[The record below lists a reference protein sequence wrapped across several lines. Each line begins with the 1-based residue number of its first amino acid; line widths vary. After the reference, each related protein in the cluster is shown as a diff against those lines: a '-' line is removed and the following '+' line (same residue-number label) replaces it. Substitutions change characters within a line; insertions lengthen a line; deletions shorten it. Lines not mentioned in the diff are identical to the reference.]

1 MKCLRQSR
9 KKPPPDLVRK
19 KANPRFLHPRIDSRG
34 ETIAVSTFMPEGTS
48 SPNILGQEDFVAR
61 KRKVLGEFTVFD
73 VLPLVFQTPADR
85 GAGSLVP
92 RRPVL
97 PIYPSSWTSGSSE
110 DQIPWLVLF
119 QSMEERLNQMML
131 ILARL
136 SSGEKVNLPVP
147 VPVEISSTGMVFPS
161 EKAYS
166 SGESLHIL
174 IDLPV
179 FPPLEMDVLAHVSAC
194 SLSSREPGT
203 DVLVG
208 FDSLSAGLRDSL
220 LQYIV
225 VRQREEIRQGQ
236 KDRTVATSRR
246 IG

>member
-1 MKCLRQSR
+1 
-9 KKPPPDLVRK
+9 
-19 KANPRFLHPRIDSRG
+19 
-34 ETIAVSTFMPEGTS
+34 MPERIPS
-48 SPNILGQEDFVAR
+48 ENLLGREEFSAW
-61 KRKVLGEFTVFD
+61 KRRVLGEFTVFD
-73 VLPLVFQTPADR
+73 VLPLVIQSPAER
-85 GAGSLVP
+85 TAGFLVP

-110 DQIPWLVLF
+110 NQIPWLVLF

-136 SSGEKVNLPVP
+136 SSGEKVRLPVP
-147 VPVEISSTGMVFPS
+147 VKVEISASGLVFPS
-161 EKAYS
+161 EHSYPA
-166 SGESLHIL
+166 EEPLHLL

-179 FPPLEMDVLAHVSAC
+179 FPPMEMDVLAHVSGC
-194 SLSSREPGT
+194 SPSSEGSGT
-203 DVLVG
+203 DVLVA
-208 FDSLSAGLRDSL
+208 FDPLPAGLRDRL

-225 VRQREEIRQGQ
+225 VRQREEIRQGR